1 MITAKIV
8 KHSKAPNGQ
17 EIVTFELEYPR
28 FIHSEMC
35 THRVISKNSAS
46 SRAIPVMT
54 MIKGI
59 WNNTAAPIHWGKN
72 QAGMAAKEELVGLR
86 RWAAEKVWNLASK
99 VNCGFSYLLFKIG
112 AHKQISNRITEPFS
126 HIKIVATATTWDNF
140 YTLRDHEAAQPE
152 IQELAKQM
160 LLAYSA
166 STPRELNEREWHLPY
181 VDCMKGMSYNDAL
194 RLSASLC
201 AQTSYRKA
209 DDSMDKAHSI
219 FGKLVDTF
227 PIHFSPTEH
236 QARPLE
242 GVDDELVT
250 HVDKLGRAWSG
261 NFCGWG
267 QYRQKIQLEKKLE
280 IMTCK
285 VS

>member
-1 MITAKIV
+1 MITAKVV
-8 KHSKAPNGQ
+8 KHSITEQGQ

-28 FIHSEMC
+28 IVHSEFM

-46 SRAIPVMT
+46 SRAIPILT
-54 MIKGI
+54 MIKAV
-59 WNNTAAPIHWGKN
+59 WNNPAAPSHWGKN
-72 QAGMAAKEELVGLR
+72 QAGMSAKEELTGVR
-86 RWAAEKVWNLASK
+86 KWAAQKVWNLASK
-99 VNCGFSYLLFKIG
+99 VNCGLAYLLFKIG
-112 AHKQISNRITEPFS
+112 THKQIANRITEPFS
-126 HIKIVATATTWDNF
+126 HIKIVATATSWDNF
-140 YTLRDHEAAQPE
+140 FILRDHEAADPT
-152 IQELAKQM
+152 IHELAQAAKEALKNSAPK
-160 LLAYSA
+160 LLKAG
-166 STPRELNEREWHLPY
+166 EWHLPY
-181 VDCMKGMSYNDAL
+181 VDINLPIDEAL
-194 RLSASLC
+194 KLSASLC

-209 DDSMDKAHSI
+209 DDSLEKAQSI
-219 FGKLVDTF
+219 FGRLVDTF
-227 PIHFSPTEH
+227 PVHFSPTEH